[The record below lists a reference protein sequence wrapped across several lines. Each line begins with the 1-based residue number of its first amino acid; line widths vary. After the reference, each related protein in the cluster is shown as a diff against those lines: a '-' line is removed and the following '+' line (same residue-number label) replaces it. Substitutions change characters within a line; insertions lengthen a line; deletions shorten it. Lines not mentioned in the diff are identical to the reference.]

1 MLNTR
6 AGAIM
11 ANPTDQAIR
20 ATKVLTLARVIKR
33 RRYDERMIMQILRL
47 SADKAQAINQGRLDD
62 FSTDE
67 ITRYI
72 SALD

>member
-1 MLNTR
+1 
-6 AGAIM
+6 M
-11 ANPTDQAIR
+11 ANPTDEAIR
-20 ATKVLTLARVIKR
+20 ATKALTLARVLKR

-47 SADKAQAINQGRLDD
+47 SADKAQAINQGRLDE

-72 SALD
+72 NALD